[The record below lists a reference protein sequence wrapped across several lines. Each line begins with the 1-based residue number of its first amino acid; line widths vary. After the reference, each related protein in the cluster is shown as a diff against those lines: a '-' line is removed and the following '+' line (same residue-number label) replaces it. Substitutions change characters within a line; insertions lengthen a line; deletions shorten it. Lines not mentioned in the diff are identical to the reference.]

1 MELDIV
7 TIDFETYFNSK
18 DKYSLKNMSIVE
30 YIHDP
35 RFYVQGLG
43 WKVGNYPAYWISGNK
58 IKAFFNQVKWRNVS
72 AVIAHNIKFDGAIL
86 AWKYGIK
93 PKQWIDTKA
102 LVKAMLGNTI
112 PTASLKHSAEA
123 LGLPAKGE
131 LNTDGKREL
140 TEEEEKELA
149 VYCIRDTD
157 IAHSIYQKFKD
168 TFPKGQWDIMDWTVR
183 TFLEPKLSIDGAK
196 CKEIYE
202 ASVAHKKE
210 LVENI
215 GIAASVFRSN
225 QQFAELL
232 VVWGFKV
239 PMKNN
244 KKGKLIP
251 ALAAKDEAFI
261 KMLASDNNTLRALCE
276 VRRALKQT
284 LEETRAKKMYE
295 ISKISKYCFDVIFS
309 GAQTTHRFSGGN
321 GCAGNPQNFGKT
333 SKLREAICV

>member
-1 MELDIV
+1 MIDTI
-7 TIDFETYFNSK
+7 TIDFECFWDSK
-18 DKYSLKNMSIVE
+18 NKYSLKNMSIVE

-35 RFYVQGLG
+35 RFYVQGMSF
-43 WKVGNYPAYWISGNK
+43 KQGNDPSIWYPGCDLERLLKNTPKDMWQNAIIIGH
-58 IKAFFNQVKWRNVS
+58 NV
-72 AVIAHNIKFDGAIL
+72 KFDGAIL

-239 PMKNN
+239 PMKKN

-251 ALAAKDEAFI
+251 ALAANDEAFI
-261 KMLASDNNTLRALCE
+261 KMLASDNNTLKALCE

-309 GAQTTHRFSGGN
+309 GAKTTHRLSGGS
-321 GCAGNPQNFGKT
+321 GCGGNPQNFGQ
-333 SKLREAICV
+333 KLKGVICI